1 MKIAIAGKGG
11 VGKTFISATLSRLF
25 SRDGYNVL
33 AVDADPNLNL
43 AMSLGVPP
51 DVADNLIPL
60 SENKELVEER
70 TGLSPDES
78 LGPIFNMTPR
88 VDDIVE
94 RFGVEA
100 PDGVKLLVMGT
111 VKGGGTGC
119 MCGANALLR
128 VLLQHMLIQRG
139 EVLIMDMVA
148 GLEHLGR
155 GTARRMDA
163 MLVVLEPRMK
173 SVDTAK
179 RIQKMASDIQVNELL
194 AVGNK
199 VTREA
204 EKKFIRENME
214 NLGIPVLS
222 YIPYD
227 VNVADADMRGI
238 PVIDYDESSPAV
250 MAVKE
255 LEGYLLD
262 KFNL

>member
-11 VGKTFISATLSRLF
+11 VGKTFVSATLSRLL

-43 AMSLGVPP
+43 AMSLGVKP
-51 DVADNLIPL
+51 DVAEKITPL
-60 SENKELVEER
+60 SENEQLVRER

-78 LGPIFNMTPR
+78 LGPVFNMTPR
-88 VDDIVE
+88 VDDIVDK
-94 RFGVEA
+94 FGVRA
-100 PDGVKLLVMGT
+100 PDNVKLLIMGT

-128 VLLQHMLIQRG
+128 VLIQHILIQRG
-139 EVLIMDMVA
+139 EVLVMDMVA

-173 SVDTAK
+173 SIDTVK
-179 RIQKMASDIQVNELL
+179 RIQKMASEIEVEELL

-199 VTREA
+199 VTRQA
-204 EKKFIRENME
+204 EKNFLRENME
-214 NLGIPVLS
+214 SLGIPILT

-227 VNVADADMRGI
+227 DNVADADMRGI
-238 PVIDYDESSPAV
+238 PVLDYNANAPAV
-250 MAVKE
+250 RAVKDLE
-255 LEGYLLD
+255 LFLLER
-262 KFNL
+262 FQP

>member
-1 MKIAIAGKGG
+1 
-11 VGKTFISATLSRLF
+11 
-25 SRDGYNVL
+25 
-33 AVDADPNLNL
+33 
-43 AMSLGVPP
+43 
-51 DVADNLIPL
+51 
-60 SENKELVEER
+60 
-70 TGLSPDES
+70 
-78 LGPIFNMTPR
+78 
-88 VDDIVE
+88 
-94 RFGVEA
+94 
-100 PDGVKLLVMGT
+100 
-111 VKGGGTGC
+111 
-119 MCGANALLR
+119 
-128 VLLQHMLIQRG
+128 
-139 EVLIMDMVA
+139 
-148 GLEHLGR
+148 
-155 GTARRMDA
+155 MDA